1 MGRPLK
7 NTADWFKHDMDM
19 RNNRKVKA
27 LRAKFGCTGY
37 AVFCMTL
44 EQLSDSDNLVI
55 EVKDDVELSLIAG
68 DFGVSED
75 DLKAIWGYCHRVK
88 LLNYADGQVF
98 CFALTKRFENLF
110 LYRQKR
116 KEAYKKKISDSQNPN
131 ETDFVNEKTIQNIVS
146 PMQNPVSN
154 EFRMGETMQ
163 NDISTVQNIGETDFD
178 PFESTQSRVEES
190 RVDKSREEK
199 NKNKKEEKESSTD
212 VEAQKE
218 KKGDYISNLISR
230 FQYEYQESRRR
241 EYVITN
247 QGMERQ
253 AIGRLV
259 GWWKKGHPENDSRQ
273 TAEGLQEFFKKCL
286 AVSDQWHYDRISPA
300 HIWSKLN
307 ELEIIINKTGAKNN
321 GRTYREIS
329 VDELA

>member
-44 EQLSDSDNLVI
+44 ELLSDSDNLIVEI
-55 EVKDDVELSLIAG
+55 KDDVELSLIAG

-75 DLKAIWGYCHRVK
+75 ELIAIWDYCNRVK
-88 LLNYADGQVF
+88 LLNYVDNGVF
-98 CFALTKRFENLF
+98 CSALTKRFENLF
-110 LYRQKR
+110 LKRQKR
-116 KEAYKKKISDSQNPN
+116 QEAYRKAVSGGTNPDESMDWDDQNP
-131 ETDFVNEKTIQNIVS
+131 D
-146 PMQNPVSN
+146 MQ
-154 EFRMGETMQ
+154 E
-163 NDISTVQNIGETDFD
+163 
-178 PFESTQSRVEES
+178 FESAETVTNEVSDVPNPDETTFQASNSTQNRI
-190 RVDKSREEK
+190 DKNRLEK
-199 NKNKKEEKESSTD
+199 SKSKKEESSTD

-218 KKGDYISNLISR
+218 KTGDFISNLISR

-259 GWWKKGHPENDSRQ
+259 GWWKKGHPTNDTRQ
-273 TAEGLQEFFKKCL
+273 TADGLQEFFKKCL

-307 ELEIIINKTGAKNN
+307 ELEIIINKTGAKTN

>member
-1 MGRPLK
+1 MGRPLAQGIEYFPMDVKFNDKIQLLEKECGLIGIAIWLKLLQRIYAK
-7 NTADWFKHDMDM
+7 NFFLMWDERERLKTAMALNVDDNVLDNVINVCIKWDILDINAYRNYSALTSAGIQKRYFKIIKRRTSCTVVKELLLIDLDEIY
-19 RNNRKVKA
+19 RLCPTVNINIIELDLGVNVNINSVDVGVNDGIKTQSKVKES
-27 LRAKFGCTGY
+27 K
-37 AVFCMTL
+37 
-44 EQLSDSDNLVI
+44 
-55 EVKDDVELSLIAG
+55 VEKS
-68 DFGVSED
+68 
-75 DLKAIWGYCHRVK
+75 
-88 LLNYADGQVF
+88 
-98 CFALTKRFENLF
+98 
-110 LYRQKR
+110 
-116 KEAYKKKISDSQNPN
+116 KES
-131 ETDFVNEKTIQNIVS
+131 
-146 PMQNPVSN
+146 
-154 EFRMGETMQ
+154 
-163 NDISTVQNIGETDFD
+163 
-178 PFESTQSRVEES
+178 
-190 RVDKSREEK
+190 
-199 NKNKKEEKESSTD
+199 KKEEKESSTD

-218 KKGDYISNLISR
+218 KKGDFISNLISR